1 MEYNNTYLS
10 DDDEI
15 DIEMED
21 NINIE
26 LDQYGMPIEEI
37 DEEEGLE
44 LMRIIN
50 SKKILNN
57 DLDLYIYNETKTKII
72 KDNKNININIK
83 NKLNLNDFNVI
94 IDKKIEDK
102 KPKKFISKRII
113 EKKNLDPSLSIIKN
127 EINPNRKFN
136 PKLIPYLFSDKYNK
150 QKKIN
155 NF

>member
-37 DEEEGLE
+37 DEEEELE

-50 SKKILNN
+50 SKKILNTR
-57 DLDLYIYNETKTKII
+57 DL
-72 KDNKNININIK
+72 NIEPISPK
-83 NKLNLNDFNVI
+83 PEKELLN
-94 IDKKIEDK
+94 
-102 KPKKFISKRII
+102 RIQT
-113 EKKNLDPSLSIIKN
+113 LLV
-127 EINPNRKFN
+127 
-136 PKLIPYLFSDKYNK
+136 FS
-150 QKKIN
+150 
-155 NF
+155 